1 MSVHNVPFAA
11 LRPSRKLLIYSG
23 KLNMF
28 REVHHQTLQPEHYE
42 QIRILKKFRLYEPDT
57 RLHRQ
62 ILFNIQKIIIKNNC

>member
-1 MSVHNVPFAA
+1 
-11 LRPSRKLLIYSG
+11 
-23 KLNMF
+23 MF